1 MEYALE
7 KITTAQACDAL
18 LAGAKKKKL
27 HLERR
32 VRNLGESLVTFH
44 KRLDQVYAESAEV
57 QSSLETFADAYASLS
72 ESKDKANMKIR
83 IKRLELQQ
91 AMLERKAATYNVGAL
106 LVKELQYNTLHRQ
119 VGTLK
124 GYIAELEQRIM
135 ELQTPTLHIVQP
147 AALMRRPAANPVF
160 IPPVL
165 RLPEVRIGQGEYLG
179 LSYRNNV
186 A

>member
-91 AMLERKAATYNVGAL
+91 AMLERKAATY
-106 LVKELQYNTLHRQ
+106 K
-119 VGTLK
+119 
-124 GYIAELEQRIM
+124 
-135 ELQTPTLHIVQP
+135 
-147 AALMRRPAANPVF
+147 
-160 IPPVL
+160 
-165 RLPEVRIGQGEYLG
+165 
-179 LSYRNNV
+179 
-186 A
+186 